1 MAPIGTKGSKKVDT
15 TVKETGSLD
24 NLKFYGDVVVAA
36 GAAKTAI
43 RVLGAELVDTDVGAD
58 RALRNLGDTV
68 ASVDDEIHPLRQPE
82 EFMFG
87 DFRWPHRNHWDQWAW
102 SIERVAEACCAKVRF
117 TEKYDYLQ
125 VEITEKPSSKQ
136 QDRALQELANYVE
149 LISDYEILTTC

>member
-1 MAPIGTKGSKKVDT
+1 MKGQKWPTFTPPAT
-15 TVKETGSLD
+15 TQCRRYRG
-24 NLKFYGDVVVAA
+24 
-36 GAAKTAI
+36 
-43 RVLGAELVDTDVGAD
+43 RVLLRRLHVGAD

-68 ASVDDEIHPLRQPE
+68 ASVDDEIPPLRQPE

-102 SIERVAEACCAKVRF
+102 SIERIAEACCAKVRF